1 MIQLYIGKQKAD
13 LDSSVSVSLIH
24 KLENL
29 SNPTDVNG
37 SYSLTISLPGTKNN
51 NKIFADYWKLDK
63 YITQHTGNTTAGVD
77 FSPINRVE
85 ASLYQNGDILL
96 TQAATPGVQRA
107 VGGCASVRER
117 LSPTRRLYPRE
128 NPL

>member
-1 MIQLYIGKQKAD
+1 MRLIVRCLIITLGNKIKELVYWVLALFKKKHMIQLYIGKQKAD

-51 NKIFADYWKLDK
+51 NKIF
-63 YITQHTGNTTAGVD
+63 
-77 FSPINRVE
+77 
-85 ASLYQNGDILL
+85 
-96 TQAATPGVQRA
+96 
-107 VGGCASVRER
+107 
-117 LSPTRRLYPRE
+117 
-128 NPL
+128 